1 MQKPHNKLLVGLA
14 LAGFLTFMPAI
25 ASAHCDTMDGPV
37 VAAAA
42 SALRTGD
49 IKPALIWIKPEY
61 EKEVRSAFLKASSVR
76 KQGEAAKELADNYF
90 FETVVRLHRMG
101 EGEPY
106 TGIKPSG
113 TPLHPAVAA
122 AEKALSTG
130 STNQLRTDLNDKLSA
145 AVAEK
150 FARVVEAGRH
160 RQESVEAGRAYVAAY
175 VEFMHFVEQVYDRS
189 TGTHAEAA
197 GSHTTEE

>member
-1 MQKPHNKLLVGLA
+1 MQIPHNKLLLA
-14 LAGFLTFMPAI
+14 PALVGFLILIPAI

-49 IKPALIWIKPEY
+49 INPVLIWIKPEH
-61 EKEVRSAFLKASSVR
+61 ENEVRSAFLKASSVR
-76 KQGEAAKELADNYF
+76 RQGETAKELADNYF

-106 TGIKPSG
+106 IGIKPSG
-113 TPLHPAVAA
+113 TPLHPAVAS

-130 STNQLRTDLNDKLSA
+130 SADQLRAELNEKVSA
-145 AVAEK
+145 AIAQK
-150 FARVVEAGRH
+150 FARVIEARRH

-175 VEFMHFVEQVYDRS
+175 VDFMHFVEQTYDGS
-189 TGTHAEAA
+189 SGTHAEQ
-197 GSHTTEE
+197 GGRHTEE

>member
-1 MQKPHNKLLVGLA
+1 MQNPHKKLLFAVAVAALLLLA
-14 LAGFLTFMPAI
+14 PVF

-49 IKPALIWIKPEY
+49 IKPVLIWIKPEH

-76 KQGEAAKELADNYF
+76 KQGEAAKELADKYF

-122 AEKALSTG
+122 GEKALSTG
-130 STNQLRTDLNDKLSA
+130 SADQLQAELNKKLSA
-145 AVAEK
+145 ALAEK
-150 FARVVEAGRH
+150 FTRVIEARPH
-160 RQESVEAGRAYVAAY
+160 QQESVEAGRAYVAAY
-175 VEFMHFVEQVYDRS
+175 VDFMHFVEQIYDRS
-189 TGTHAEAA
+189 SGTHAEEG
-197 GSHTTEE
+197 GSHAEE

>member
-1 MQKPHNKLLVGLA
+1 MNRQKTLFALLV
-14 LAGFLTFMPAI
+14 LAGFLAFIPTI

-49 IKPALIWIKPEY
+49 IKPVLIWIKPEY
-61 EKEVRSAFLKASSVR
+61 ENEVRSAFLKASSVR
-76 KQGEAAKELADNYF
+76 GQGQAAKELADTYF

-106 TGIKPSG
+106 TGIQPAG

-122 AEKALSTG
+122 AENALSTG
-130 STNQLRTDLNDKLSA
+130 SPNQLRTDLNEKLSA
-145 AVAEK
+145 AVTEK
-150 FARVVEAGRH
+150 FNRVVEARRH

-175 VEFMHFVEQVYDRS
+175 VDFMHFVEQVYDRS
-189 TGTHAEAA
+189 AGTRAEAS
-197 GSHTTEE
+197 GGHSEE